1 MTLRVA
7 ILAYDGC
14 ISSSV
19 VQPLDGLRIANTLAH
34 VQRPGTIP
42 PIDVQLVGV
51 KAGTAKASSGVRF
64 DVVQARPDDFDVLL
78 VSALDYRS
86 TSELLERVDALR
98 GERQL
103 LRRFADTGKRIVANC
118 SGSVLLAEAGVL
130 DGRRATTSWWLAS
143 LFRQRYPNVELTA
156 DEIAVEDGPITTT
169 GAATASYEATLR
181 LIELGGGEALAQNV
195 SRVLLVDRQ
204 RQSQAPYVSLALT
217 EKPRQPLSERAERW
231 LQKNL
236 HESISISALAD
247 HCRVSERTLLRRFHA
262 DFDATPLEYV
272 QKMRVERAKALLE
285 STALSFEEIVGR
297 CGYQDVSSFRR
308 LFKGV
313 TQLTPNDYRDRFR
326 LRGR

>member
-1 MTLRVA
+1 MSLRVA
-7 ILAYDGC
+7 LLAYDGC

-34 VQRPGTIP
+34 LQRPGTIP
-42 PIDVQLVGV
+42 PLEVTMVGA
-51 KAGTAKASSGVRF
+51 KAGAARASSGVRF
-64 DVVQARPDDFDVLL
+64 DVGVARPDEFDVLL
-78 VSALDYRS
+78 VPALDYRN
-86 TSELLERVDALR
+86 TGELFERMDALR
-98 GERQL
+98 AERQL
-103 LRRFADTGKRIVANC
+103 IRRCAEAGKRLVGNC

-130 DGRRATTSWWLAS
+130 DGRRATTSWWLAG
-143 LFRQRYPNVELTA
+143 LYRQRYPNIELAA
-156 DEIAVEDGPITTT
+156 DEVVVEDGPVITT

-181 LIELGGGEALAQNV
+181 LVELAGGEALAQNV
-195 SRVLLVDRQ
+195 SRLLLVDRQ
-204 RQSQAPYVSLALT
+204 RQSQAPYVSMALT
-217 EKPRQPLSERAERW
+217 AKARQPLSERAERW

-236 HESISISALAD
+236 HESISIAALAE

-272 QKMRVERAKALLE
+272 QKLRVERAKALLE
-285 STALSFEEIVGR
+285 STVLSFEEIVGR

-308 LFKGV
+308 LFKEV

>member
-34 VQRPGTIP
+34 LQRPGTIP
-42 PIDVQLVGV
+42 PLEVQLVGV
-51 KAGTAKASSGVRF
+51 KAGNAKASSGVRF
-64 DVVQARPDDFDVLL
+64 DVVQARPDDFDVLI
-78 VSALDYRS
+78 VAALDYRS
-86 TSELLERVDALR
+86 TGELLERVDALR

-103 LRRFADTGKRIVANC
+103 LRRCADAGKRIVATC

-143 LFRQRYPNVELTA
+143 LYRQRYPNVELTA

-181 LIELGGGEALAQNV
+181 LIELAGGEALATNV
-195 SRVLLVDRQ
+195 SRMLLVDRQ

-236 HESISISALAD
+236 HESISIAALAD
-247 HCRVSERTLLRRFHA
+247 YCRVSERTLLRRFHA
-262 DFDATPLEYV
+262 DFGATPLEYM

-285 STALSFEEIVGR
+285 STVLSFEEIVGR

-308 LFKGV
+308 LFKEV

>member
-1 MTLRVA
+1 MSLRVA

-34 VQRPGTIP
+34 LQQPGALP
-42 PIDVQLVGV
+42 PLEVQLVG
-51 KAGTAKASSGVRF
+51 ARGGTARASSGVRF
-64 DVVQARPDDFDVLL
+64 DVAAARPDDFDVLL

-86 TSELLERVDALR
+86 TGELLEKVDGLR
-98 GERQL
+98 AERQL
-103 LRRFADTGKRIVANC
+103 LRRAADAGKRLVANC
-118 SGSVLLAEAGVL
+118 SASVLLAEAGLL
-130 DGRRATTSWWLAS
+130 DGRRATTSWWLAG
-143 LFRQRYPNVELTA
+143 LYRQRYPRVDLAVDELV
-156 DEIAVEDGPITTT
+156 VEDGPVTTT
-169 GAATASYEATLR
+169 GAATAGYEATMR
-181 LIELGGGEALAQNV
+181 LIELAAGEALAQNTA
-195 SRVLLVDRQ
+195 RLLLVDRQ
-204 RQSQAPYVSLALT
+204 RQSQAPYISLALAET
-217 EKPRQPLSERAERW
+217 ARQPLSERAERW

-236 HESISISALAD
+236 HESISIAALAA

-262 DFDATPLEYV
+262 DFGATPLEYV
-272 QKMRVERAKALLE
+272 QKLRVERAKALLE

-308 LFKGV
+308 LFKQV